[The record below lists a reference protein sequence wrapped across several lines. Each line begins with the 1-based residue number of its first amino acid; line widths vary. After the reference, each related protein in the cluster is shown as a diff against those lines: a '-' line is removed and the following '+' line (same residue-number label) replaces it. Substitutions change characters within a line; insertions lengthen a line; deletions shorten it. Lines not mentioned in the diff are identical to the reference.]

1 MTSNTLFYK
10 WGKPS
15 TSPAQR
21 EYVTSSNIQVNLRL
35 FTSGDHF
42 KNNRSFT
49 MLSCHHKRENR
60 LWAVTWE
67 KTCCSNHVFVYFFL
81 SSLLAFILSSSICSH
96 TSHIQIILNKHMPL
110 KATFFKMLCYLF
122 LSLWCLLGTY
132 FITIWNYLIFYVL
145 RCLFLFSPSCHI
157 IPLQRLYW
165 YDSLRGSIVAITIH
179 NMNTKNTHGLCV
191 GMYITFSVT

>member
-1 MTSNTLFYK
+1 M
-10 WGKPS
+10 
-15 TSPAQR
+15 
-21 EYVTSSNIQVNLRL
+21 TSSNIQVNLRL

-67 KTCCSNHVFVYFFL
+67 KTCCSNHVFVYSFL

-110 KATFFKMLCYLF
+110 KATFFLNVVLPFPLSLMLAWHLFYYHLKLPDLLCVKVFISLLSF
-122 LSLWCLLGTY
+122 LSHNPSPKTLLVW
-132 FITIWNYLIFYVL
+132 FIPWFYCCNNHIQHEHKKYTWIMCRHVHN
-145 RCLFLFSPSCHI
+145 FLSYVKLGKLSSEP
-157 IPLQRLYW
+157 
-165 YDSLRGSIVAITIH
+165 T
-179 NMNTKNTHGLCV
+179 
-191 GMYITFSVT
+191 